1 MEARRRN
8 HGNPQHQEFPRSAL
22 SEAPGAGPAG
32 APLVGSGGHPP
43 PPSDCGAGGAALYHG
58 IRGSGQGALGRD
70 RCGRVHPAGE
80 RLLGLLTAIGEGPIG
95 LDSAIFI
102 YFIERNPR
110 YLSVVRPL
118 FQAIANGSLSGVTS
132 GLTLMET
139 LVVPLR
145 AGNAIVA
152 HQYERF
158 LRRRGNL
165 RLIPLDFGLLRA
177 AAHGRATTRLKTPDA
192 SQVASAL

>member
-1 MEARRRN
+1 
-8 HGNPQHQEFPRSAL
+8 
-22 SEAPGAGPAG
+22 
-32 APLVGSGGHPP
+32 
-43 PPSDCGAGGAALYHG
+43 
-58 IRGSGQGALGRD
+58 
-70 RCGRVHPAGE
+70 
-80 RLLGLLTAIGEGPIG
+80 LGLLNAVGNGPVG

-110 YLSVVRPL
+110 YLPVVRPL

-145 AGNAIVA
+145 AGNTVVA

-158 LRRRGNL
+158 LRRGGNL
-165 RLIPLDFGLLRA
+165 RLVPLDFGLLRA
-177 AAHGRATTRLKTPDA
+177 AAHVRATTRLKTPDA
-192 SQVASAL
+192 IQVASALSAGCQSFLTNDGRIPSLPGLRILQLEDYIEA